1 MRRVENKIGLLTDLF
16 LGAAYADASFTE
28 DERNY
33 IRKLLADLL
42 CVEEL
47 PEYLDKRI
55 ESFDI
60 QKFDLLQAANEFA
73 KEPPM
78 SKRRLLEL
86 VGQVNSAD
94 NYLDLAEDD
103 YLRALAKALAVPEE
117 EYADLVL
124 DYEVEELRE
133 SFNDLV
139 GLSEFLANK

>member
-1 MRRVENKIGLLTDLF
+1 MRMVENKIGLLTDLF
-16 LGAAYADASFTE
+16 LGAAYADASFTN

-33 IRKLLADLL
+33 IRKLLSDLL
-42 CVEEL
+42 CVKEL

-60 QKFDLLQAANEFA
+60 QKFDLIKAANEFV

-86 VGQVNSAD
+86 VAQVNSAD

-103 YLRALAKALAVPEE
+103 YLRELAKALGVPKE
-117 EYADLVL
+117 EYEDLVL
-124 DYEVEELRE
+124 EYEVEDLRE
-133 SFNDLV
+133 SFNEFV
-139 GLSEFLANK
+139 GLTEFMASK